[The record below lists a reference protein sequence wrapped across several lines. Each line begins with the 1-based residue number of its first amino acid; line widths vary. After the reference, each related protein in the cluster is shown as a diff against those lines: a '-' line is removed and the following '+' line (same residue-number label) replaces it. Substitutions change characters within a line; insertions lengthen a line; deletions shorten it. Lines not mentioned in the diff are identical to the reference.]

1 MKSYPRAIAT
11 ASENCGPTTTH
22 TLKDGAIRTKPACAG
37 YSIKLGLDRRI
48 GSQTPILLPMLIL
61 MGAIAS
67 CSAVPTS
74 QEARNESLVAQQ
86 GMVPAA
92 APMPPSDAVANEV
105 GRSQGMVAEVAQG
118 SGEIPQAAPQ
128 LIKTASMTME
138 VEAIEE
144 QIPAINQIVKQKQ
157 GDLLQFED
165 NKPRS
170 QNTRHVVSMQLRVPQ
185 QQLENT
191 INAIAELGTVINRS
205 ITAED
210 VSAQL
215 IDNDARLKNLRK
227 QEEMILKIMERSGS
241 VGDVL
246 NAARELSTIREQ
258 IERIDAVQANLRNKV
273 AYSTLYLTLESPI
286 SAAEV
291 PQKSLGKELQKT
303 WENASEAVGDVTVGL
318 LKFTLYLLAFSP
330 FILLGAGVAFLGYN
344 RIKQSKP
351 NESRINHN
359 S

>member
-1 MKSYPRAIAT
+1 MKANSIT
-11 ASENCGPTTTH
+11 S
-22 TLKDGAIRTKPACAG
+22 RTPG
-37 YSIKLGLDRRI
+37 KLA
-48 GSQTPILLPMLIL
+48 QTPILLPMLIV

-74 QEARNESLVAQQ
+74 KAMRNESLVAQQ

-92 APMPPSDAVANEV
+92 APLPPSDAVANE
-105 GRSQGMVAEVAQG
+105 APLAQG
-118 SGEIPQAAPQ
+118 SAEIPQAAPQ

-138 VEAIEE
+138 VEAIDD
-144 QIPAINQIVKQKQ
+144 QISAINQIVKQKQ

-227 QEEMILKIMERSGS
+227 QEEMVLKIMERSGS

-246 NAARELSTIREQ
+246 NAARELGTIREQ
-258 IERIDAVQANLRNKV
+258 IERLDAVQANLRNKV
-273 AYSTLYLTLESPI
+273 AYSTLYLTLESPV
-286 SAAEV
+286 SAAEI
-291 PQKSLGKELQKT
+291 PPKSLGKELQKT
-303 WENASEAVGDVTVGL
+303 WGNATETVGNVTVGL

-330 FILLGAGVAFLGYN
+330 FILLFAGVAFLGYN
-344 RIKQSKP
+344 RIKPSKP
-351 NESRINHN
+351 DESSINHH

>member
-1 MKSYPRAIAT
+1 
-11 ASENCGPTTTH
+11 
-22 TLKDGAIRTKPACAG
+22 
-37 YSIKLGLDRRI
+37 
-48 GSQTPILLPMLIL
+48 MLIL

-67 CSAVPTS
+67 CGAVPTS
-74 QEARNESLVAQQ
+74 NDRMNESLVAQQ
-86 GMVPAA
+86 GMVPSS
-92 APMPPSDAVANEV
+92 APMPQSDAVANEM
-105 GRSQGMVAEVAQG
+105 GRAQGMVAEVAQG
-118 SGEIPQAAPQ
+118 SGEIPQASPQ

-144 QIPAINQIVKQKQ
+144 QIAAVNQIIKQKQ

-170 QNTRHVVSMQLRVPQ
+170 QNTRHIVSMQLRVPQ

-227 QEEMILKIMERSGS
+227 QEEMVLKIMERSGS

-246 NAARELSTIREQ
+246 NAARELGNIREQ
-258 IERIDAVQANLRNKV
+258 IERLDAVQANLRTKV
-273 AYSTLYLTLESPI
+273 AYSTLYLNLESPV
-286 SAAEV
+286 SAAEL
-291 PQKSLGKELQKT
+291 PQKSIGKELQKT
-303 WENASEAVGDVTVGL
+303 WGNATEALGNVTVGL
-318 LKFTLYLLAFSP
+318 LKITLYLLAFSP
-330 FILLGAGVAFLGYN
+330 FLLLFAGGAFLGYN
-344 RIKQSKP
+344 RIKSSKP
-351 NESRINHN
+351 DEANINH
-359 S
+359 

>member
-1 MKSYPRAIAT
+1 MKPNLIPSQ
-11 ASENCGPTTTH
+11 TH
-22 TLKDGAIRTKPACAG
+22 
-37 YSIKLGLDRRI
+37 SKLA
-48 GSQTPILLPMLIL
+48 QTPILLPMLIL
-61 MGAIAS
+61 IGAIAS
-67 CSAVPTS
+67 CGAVPTS
-74 QEARNESLVAQQ
+74 SEVNKSLVAQQ

-92 APMPPSDAVANEV
+92 APMPEESAPFAGNRV
-105 GRSQGMVAEVAQG
+105 GSEAMVGDIAQAPG
-118 SGEIPQAAPQ
+118 DIPQAAPQ

-144 QIPAINQIVKQKQ
+144 QIAAVNQIIKQKQ

-227 QEEMILKIMERSGS
+227 QEEMVLKIMERSGS

-246 NAARELSTIREQ
+246 NAARELGTIREQ
-258 IERIDAVQANLRNKV
+258 IERIDAVQANLRTKV
-273 AYSTLYLTLESPI
+273 AYSTLYLNLESPV
-286 SAAEV
+286 SAAEL
-291 PQKSLGKELQKT
+291 PQKSIGKELQKT
-303 WENASEAVGDVTVGL
+303 WGNATEALGDVTVGL
-318 LKFTLYLLAFSP
+318 LKITLYLLAFSP
-330 FILLGAGVAFLGYN
+330 FILLFAGGAFLGYN
-344 RIKQSKP
+344 RIKSSKP
-351 NESRINHN
+351 DESNINR
-359 S
+359 